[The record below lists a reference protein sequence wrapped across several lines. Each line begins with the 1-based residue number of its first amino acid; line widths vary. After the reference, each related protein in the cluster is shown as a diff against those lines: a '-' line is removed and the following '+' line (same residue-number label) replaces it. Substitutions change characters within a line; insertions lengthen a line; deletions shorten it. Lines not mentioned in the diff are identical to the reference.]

1 MIILN
6 KFDEFG
12 RGMGFP
18 SMQEFFQSEK
28 YENQDKIVDYLKT
41 GKPVMVQTAYA
52 RDVFTGAL
60 LGYEKVFFIDGVFAW
75 SNDLAYYVEKYNLK
89 LPDTFMKHALTNIP
103 KQ

>member
-6 KFDEFG
+6 KFEEFG
-12 RGMGFP
+12 HGMGFP
-18 SMQEFFQSEK
+18 SMREHFQSKK
-28 YENQDKIVDYLKT
+28 YENQDKIATYLKT
-41 GKPVMVQTAYA
+41 GTPVMTQTSYA

-60 LGYEKVFFIDGVFAW
+60 LGYEKVFYNDGVYAW

-89 LPDTFMKHALTNIP
+89 LSDDFMKHALSKIP